1 MRIKNIEYENFRN
14 FRDHGVIKCST
25 DGKMTII
32 YGKNGDGKTTLHQL
46 FQWVIYGSVKFNKT
60 ATNHLYN
67 LAYESDL
74 PYGTEFDV
82 MGRIDFEHDGVNYS
96 ITRSVTYKKT
106 VSDSQMV
113 KEDFSIQR
121 QNENYDWL
129 RVDRPNEMIE
139 KLLPSGLAEY
149 FFFDGESMIADLRVK
164 SRDSASKLRKA
175 LYSMFDLDVVEAAI
189 NHIGR
194 TDLRTTVLG
203 KLYLSKSSVA
213 SGAEISA
220 IKTNIENAQK
230 KIAEITVQKEA
241 DEQDIKRLQE
251 RVAVISEEIG
261 SVKSRADYEHQRQEL
276 KRQRGIFE
284 TNAKESQE
292 RFGEVIMDVFPS
304 ILISR
309 AVRNSKI
316 KLQNMASAEKLPNGI
331 TEPLIDYLINPS
343 TTTCVCGRPL
353 CPAEK
358 EHVRSWLKLMPPR
371 SYASMYQNF
380 SSSAEHMG
388 GQPLDKKRIEDTIRT
403 VLDNF
408 ESAQNCDKKISELD
422 QEQAQCRDIEDLI
435 VDRRKAEA
443 RIAELNQ
450 AVISAQSQI
459 DKFGIYLKQNMKKFD
474 EATKNSAEGAR
485 VAAKMEIME
494 RVLAYFTEK
503 LKAASKEYSHRLQEN
518 IQQLLDEMLTSKR
531 QVSVSPDFAVSVTD
545 SFKDESKSE
554 GQFAIVSFAYIGGIL
569 KMLGADK
576 ALRGKEYPLVLDGP
590 FSKLDPDMRQNVVD
604 ALPKFAP
611 QVIIFSKDD
620 LHDVI
625 RPDDIGYVWTIQSN
639 DEKNIASVKEGKLW
653 K

>member
-1 MRIKNIEYENFRN
+1 MRIKSIEYENFRN
-14 FRDHGVIKCST
+14 FRDHGLIKCST

-46 FQWVIYGSVKFNKT
+46 FQWVIYGNVKFNKT
-60 ATNHLYN
+60 ATNRLFN
-67 LAYESDL
+67 LAYENEL

-96 ITRSVTYKKT
+96 ITRSITYKKNVGDST
-106 VSDSQMV
+106 VV
-113 KEDFSIQR
+113 KEDFSLQR

-129 RVDRPNEMIE
+129 RVDRPNETIE
-139 KLLPSGLAEY
+139 KLLPSGLSEY
-149 FFFDGESMIADLRVK
+149 FFFDGERMIADLRVK

-175 LYSMFDLDVVEAAI
+175 LYSMFDLDVVESAI

-203 KLYLSKSSVA
+203 KLYLGKSSVA
-213 SGAEISA
+213 SGAEISVL
-220 IKTNIENAQK
+220 KTNIENAQK
-230 KIAEITVQKEA
+230 KIDELDAQKKA
-241 DEQDIKRLQE
+241 NEQEIKRLQE
-251 RVAVISEEIG
+251 RVAEISEEIG
-261 SVKSRADYEHQRQEL
+261 GVKSRADYERQRQDL
-276 KRQRGIFE
+276 KRQRDLFE
-284 TNAKESQE
+284 VNAKKSQE
-292 RFGEVIMDVFPS
+292 RFGEVVMDVFPS

-316 KLQNMASAEKLPNGI
+316 KLQNMAETETLPNGI
-331 TEPLIDYLINPS
+331 TEPLIEYLTSPS
-343 TTTCVCGRPL
+343 TDTCVCGRPL

-388 GQPLDKKRIEDTIRT
+388 GQPLNKDRIEDTIRS
-403 VLDNF
+403 VLDNN
-408 ESAQNCDKKISELD
+408 ESAQNCDQKIQELD
-422 QEQAQCRDIEDLI
+422 QEQAQSRDIEDLI

-443 RIAELNQ
+443 RISELNQ
-450 AVISAQSQI
+450 AVVAAQSQI
-459 DKFGIYLKQNMKKFD
+459 DKFGIYLRQNMKKFD
-474 EATKNSAEGAR
+474 EATKNSAEAAR
-485 VAAKMEIME
+485 VTEEIDIME
-494 RVLAYFTEK
+494 AVLAYFTEK
-503 LKAASKEYSHRLQEN
+503 LKTASQEYSRKLQQN

-569 KMLGADK
+569 RMLEEDE
-576 ALRGKEYPLVLDGP
+576 ALHGKEYPLVLDGP

-625 RPDDIGYVWTIQSN
+625 RQDDIGYVWTIQSN
-639 DEKNIASVKEGKLW
+639 EEKNVASVKEGKLW